1 MNTIFMPTLVHH
13 LAMSKYLSTAVFS
26 PALQV
31 LLQSRN
37 RVWKREM
44 DSALL
49 LALSVYQ
56 FSLIWQYLSKVEE
69 AQNAK
74 SDFLTSQSLWW
85 WKLNLSFRWVAKQ
98 YNWKQGILKTL
109 TLKILKN
116 FLILYAL
123 KKSRMDSFQLL

>member
-1 MNTIFMPTLVHH
+1 MPTLVHR

-26 PALQV
+26 PVLQV

-74 SDFLTSQSLWW
+74 SDFLTSQSLW
-85 WKLNLSFRWVAKQ
+85 
-98 YNWKQGILKTL
+98 
-109 TLKILKN
+109 
-116 FLILYAL
+116 
-123 KKSRMDSFQLL
+123 